1 MLFLTVLV
9 PRCERLKSA
18 MHGEYNI
25 NQHAF
30 HSGEFSCLLL
40 FMLNIDLFDNL
51 F

>member
-18 MHGEYNI
+18 MHGEYNV

-30 HSGEFSCLLL
+30 RSGEFLLL
-40 FMLNIDLFDNL
+40 FIDLFDNL